1 MTNNNNAYY
10 RTSISFSWCEKKNV
24 TQEEETAF
32 PALIQLPAQLSEER

>member
-1 MTNNNNAYY
+1 MLIIAHQ
-10 RTSISFSWCEKKNV
+10 FHLVGAKKKNV